1 VFSDLGDDIMILY
14 VFIIPIHWL
23 IGRLN
28 AKRQPFPTEPLI
40 MTFAVTFTT
49 YKMIDWLTKQIS
61 KYETLDNNK
70 EVKLSKEEKQ
80 ELGREINM
88 IT

>member
-1 VFSDLGDDIMILY
+1 
-14 VFIIPIHWL
+14 
-23 IGRLN
+23 
-28 AKRQPFPTEPLI
+28 
-40 MTFAVTFTT
+40 
-49 YKMIDWLTKQIS
+49 MIDWLTKPIS